1 MAIGNYTLI
10 NMINGSQLAKMKKCS
25 WHVPAIKFIG
35 MKQVVLK
42 TCKYTWKI
50 TIFVKMW
57 NLGQYLENLI
67 FCQWLLNWSSNLKI
81 LLHVC
86 DTYNC
91 DYLKHSTFC
100 FNLVDFQLSTDFPS
114 QFGVFYRKITYRVT
128 QRLVSQENAYKKSKT
143 RRPFLHKT
151 VGSGNSFTLIENN
164 SRFLR

>member
-10 NMINGSQLAKMKKCS
+10 NVINGSQLAKMKEYS

-35 MKQVVLK
+35 DEVVVLK

-81 LLHVC
+81 LLHMC

-91 DYLKHSTFC
+91 DYLKHSTFH
-100 FNLVDFQLSTDFPS
+100 FNLIVFQLDTDFPPNFAFFTVKS
-114 QFGVFYRKITYRVT
+114 PRVT
-128 QRLVSQENAYKKSKT
+128 QRLVSQENAYKKS
-143 RRPFLHKT
+143 
-151 VGSGNSFTLIENN
+151 
-164 SRFLR
+164 